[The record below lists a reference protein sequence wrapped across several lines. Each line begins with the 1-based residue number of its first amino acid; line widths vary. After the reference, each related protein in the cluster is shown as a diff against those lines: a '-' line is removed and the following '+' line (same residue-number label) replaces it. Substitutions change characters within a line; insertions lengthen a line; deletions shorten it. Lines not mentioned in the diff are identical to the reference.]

1 MDAARVLGLD
11 HIRFMSAD
19 HHGIDRGKT
28 VPIAAAEQF
37 LQSGLTSPLI
47 TYGLGP
53 RCEIVPFP
61 EVR

>member
-1 MDAARVLGLD
+1 MDAARALGLD
-11 HIRFMSAD
+11 HIRFVSAD

-37 LQSGLTSPLI
+37 LQSGLPSPLMVF
-47 TYGLGP
+47 GVGP
-53 RCEIVPFP
+53 RCDMVPFP